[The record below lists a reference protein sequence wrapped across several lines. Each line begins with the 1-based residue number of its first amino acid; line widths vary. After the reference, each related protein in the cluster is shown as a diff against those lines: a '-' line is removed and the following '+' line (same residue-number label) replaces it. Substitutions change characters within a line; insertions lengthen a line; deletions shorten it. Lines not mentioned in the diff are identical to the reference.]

1 MGTGRWRHEA
11 LVQARGHCRGK
22 AAYEYGGNTRWFDD
36 SRVSRWI
43 VNACCWRHLLLP
55 SLQLIFTSG
64 ACMLHVPPALMLMAP
79 AAARVSAP
87 ARVMATPEG
96 VIVTDVPPMVI
107 CIRVAAIIWICIAS
121 TTQPTGENP
130 RHGHA
135 DARPGSKI
143 QTVDERQLHLQ
154 PTDRQRVEHVDY
166 PSHRHAVV
174 LFEPFVG

>member
-87 ARVMATPEG
+87 ALVMATPEG
-96 VIVTDVPPMVI
+96 VIVTEVPPMVI

-121 TTQPTGENP
+121 TTQPTGESWMVWYGP
-130 RHGHA
+130 VGMGG
-135 DARPGSKI
+135 DGIGTGEVGPFWI
-143 QTVDERQLHLQ
+143 VTVGG
-154 PTDRQRVEHVDY
+154 TSVNTI
-166 PSHRHAVV
+166 
-174 LFEPFVG
+174 